1 MKTESEISSGA
12 KGAIRVAALTGIL
25 SPLAWANAGTPLM
38 LLTFAHLIFG
48 NAIVGLAEGL
58 LLWLMFR
65 KSARFIVVPLMI
77 AANYLSAWAGYAFV
91 VGVREFG
98 IVEAQLPTDPQH
110 ALSVLSDTLHTAFW
124 IVAAVTFAMSVVLE
138 WPFVAFALKPRPRRA
153 LVALGISLLLQTASY
168 AVIAPLYRTA
178 AKVNLLEVTVDAA
191 VVAES
196 ANNAW
201 IHYISQD
208 GATLDRIR
216 ISGSDYQIVTTLP
229 LVEGEHRWLRPV
241 AEGDETI
248 ALAYRTSADEDQV
261 VLSDWCTRARH
272 PWKIFP
278 NPQGDYP
285 PEWETPWHA
294 STSDLIHRGLA
305 IYNSDQHEA
314 RNLFLD
320 TPLLDWECV
329 NATLLPDNRVVFQ
342 LGPWIVLYEI
352 ASRRIGVIAEGHS
365 PVLVLDESPTIDAT
379 TASDIS
385 VEGPSE
391 STNGLATYTVNS
403 PYQGRPTQIEVLTP
417 DVMAPGVTYSV
428 LYLLPVNDGIMN
440 QWGSGIVEARRHDL
454 ANRFKVICVSP
465 EYDYT
470 PWYGNHPSDPALQQ
484 ETYLL
489 DVVMPV
495 IEARYP
501 VVPGKDGRILLGF
514 SKSGFGAIA
523 IALRNLYRIG
533 KAAAWD
539 APLMMTSPFPNE
551 EEMMRV
557 FVSQD
562 NFDPFCVPALV
573 EKHAAELQSGPP
585 RLVLVSNGSDAGSVV
600 ELHQLLESHLVPHR
614 FLFDQRREHTWTS
627 DWLPVVAELLLAPD
641 DEPETQ

>member
-1 MKTESEISSGA
+1 MKTEPKIPSGA
-12 KGAIRVAALTGIL
+12 KSALRVAALTGIL
-25 SPLAWANAGTPLM
+25 SPHAWANAGTPLM
-38 LLTFAHLIFG
+38 LLTFAHLMFG
-48 NAIVGLAEGL
+48 NAIIGLAEGL

-65 KSARFIVVPLMI
+65 KSARLIVVPLMI
-77 AANYLSAWAGYAFV
+77 AANYLSAWVGYAFV

-98 IVEAQLPTDPQH
+98 IVGGQLPTDPQH
-110 ALSVLSDTLHTAFW
+110 ALSVLPDTLHTAFW

-168 AVIAPLYRTA
+168 ALIAPLYGTA
-178 AKVNLLEVTVDAA
+178 AKVNLLEETVDAA
-191 VVAES
+191 VVAGS

-201 IHYISQD
+201 IYYISQV
-208 GATLDRIR
+208 GATLNQIR
-216 ISGSDYQIVTTLP
+216 INGSDRGIVATLP
-229 LVEGEHRWLRPV
+229 VVEGEHRWLRPV
-241 AEGDETI
+241 AAEGDETI
-248 ALAYRTSADEDQV
+248 ALAYRTSADENHV
-261 VLSDWCTRARH
+261 AISDWCKRSHH

-305 IYNSDQHEA
+305 VYNSDQHEA

-329 NATLLPDNRVVFQ
+329 NATLLPDHRVVFQ

-352 ASRRIGVIAEGHS
+352 DSRRIGVIAEGHS
-365 PVLVLDESPTIDAT
+365 PVLVLDESTTTDAT
-379 TASDIS
+379 TASDVS

-391 STNGLATYTVNS
+391 SANGFAAYTVNS
-403 PYQGRPTQIEVLTP
+403 PYQARSTEIEVLPP
-417 DVMAPGVTYSV
+417 DVMVPGETYPV

-440 QWGSGIVEARRHDL
+440 QWGSGIVEARKHDL

-489 DVVMPV
+489 EVVMPV

-501 VVPGKDGRILLGF
+501 VVPGRDGRILLGF

-523 IALRNLYRIG
+523 IALRNLDRIG

-557 FVSQD
+557 FVSQE

-573 EKHAAELQSGPP
+573 EKHAAALRAGPS
-585 RLVLVSNGSDAGSVV
+585 RFVLVSNGSETGSVPD
-600 ELHQLLESHLVPHR
+600 LHGLLENYGIPHR
-614 FLFDQRREHTWTS
+614 FLIDQRREHTWTS
-627 DWLPVVAELLLAPD
+627 DWLPVVAELLFALD
-641 DEPETQ
+641 NT